1 MNDRDFLA
9 AMRNRMCLHPLPA
22 PLDGSPR
29 VDVNCAWCLQ
39 RPTPA
44 FHILDDAHVFLC
56 PVASFNGEHHLA
68 RDAIIRHVE
77 EVARTAEYGA
87 LQVRREAPLLTLPCV
102 EPLSDQERVA
112 ALRGKPAHLWPR
124 LVNMDIYVKHI
135 GAEDNTFQHN
145 LYDVT
150 VTSPPGDWTSTNAS
164 DPVARSRPLD
174 YFIDEKEKSK
184 YFHFKASFKA
194 TDEDNTSFQPL
205 AFDRSGRAGAAT
217 TLRLKYI
224 KNLLSDLS
232 GTTSSRHSVGQA
244 LTDRISV
251 ALQTGIARH
260 IAATRQM
267 HRRHLQLAAIAAGAG
282 PAQGPGLGGGN
293 GGAGL

>member
-1 MNDRDFLA
+1 M
-9 AMRNRMCLHPLPA
+9 
-22 PLDGSPR
+22 
-29 VDVNCAWCLQ
+29 
-39 RPTPA
+39 
-44 FHILDDAHVFLC
+44 
-56 PVASFNGEHHLA
+56 
-68 RDAIIRHVE
+68 
-77 EVARTAEYGA
+77 
-87 LQVRREAPLLTLPCV
+87 

-112 ALRGKPAHLWPR
+112 ALRGKLPHLWPR
-124 LVNMDIYVKHI
+124 LVNMDFYLKHI

-150 VTSPPGDWTSTNAS
+150 VTSPPGDWTSKNAS
-164 DPVARSRPLD
+164 DPVARSRPPD

-184 YFHFKASFKA
+184 YFHFKVSFKA
-194 TDEDNTSFQPL
+194 ADEDNTSFQPL

-260 IAATRQM
+260 IAATRQL

-282 PAQGPGLGGGN
+282 PAQGPVLGGGN
-293 GGAGL
+293 GGAGM

>member
-1 MNDRDFLA
+1 VQ
-9 AMRNRMCLHPLPA
+9 
-22 PLDGSPR
+22 S
-29 VDVNCAWCLQ
+29 
-39 RPTPA
+39 
-44 FHILDDAHVFLC
+44 
-56 PVASFNGEHHLA
+56 
-68 RDAIIRHVE
+68 VE
-77 EVARTAEYGA
+77 EVGKTAEYGA

-102 EPLSDQERVA
+102 EPLSDQERIA
-112 ALRGKPAHLWPR
+112 ALHNKPAHDWPR
-124 LVNMDIYVKHI
+124 LTYMDIYVRHI
-135 GAEDNTFQHN
+135 GAEDNAFQHN

-217 TLRLKYI
+217 TLRLKFI

-260 IAATRQM
+260 IAATRQL

-282 PAQGPGLGGGN
+282 PAQGPVLGGGN